1 MVEAVEAQVKAAL
14 LGDNGTDEEGEG
26 FDPFR
31 RRGGRGS
38 LGGAAARAARVV
50 RASTGVAIA
59 GLGGPAPTPTPG
71 GPGGRPRE
79 PGDVQLV

>member
-1 MVEAVEAQVKAAL
+1 MKAEL

-59 GLGGPAPTPTPG
+59 GLGGPAPAPAPVPG

-79 PGDVQLV
+79 PGDVQIV